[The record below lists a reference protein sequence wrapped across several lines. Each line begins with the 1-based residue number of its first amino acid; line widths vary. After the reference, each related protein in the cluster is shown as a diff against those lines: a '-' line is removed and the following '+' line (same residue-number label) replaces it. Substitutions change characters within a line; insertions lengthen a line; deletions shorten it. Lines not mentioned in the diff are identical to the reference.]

1 MLIVSAGSFRQAS
14 RQRLGAAGRVWQLCI
29 APALFLLLCGVGFG
43 RTREKAAPSFTIE
56 VDEPFS
62 RVLAVVEDVARSSV
76 IKGTF
81 EYAGDDQ
88 LTGAQFETSSRL
100 FPVWTAAGKV
110 FFKVRNRTLAP
121 KHFIQSNDVGS
132 VAVRYVVQENGARST
147 RLVIDAVFV
156 ENAGHHGHPSDG
168 YVETCE
174 FAEIGKR
181 LKEFDQ
187 QRTLRASGHEFS
199 PSRESSSQPDKPVEK
214 EADSSATADI
224 RRAIA
229 EQESQ
234 LAADT
239 ANLQQLEA
247 QARKLRAS
255 EFVRVSAE
263 RAELKAS
270 PYSHAR
276 VVTALKQ
283 GQEVTVL
290 IKSAY
295 WFRVRS
301 EDGQEGWVFHSAL
314 EAQP

>member
-1 MLIVSAGSFRQAS
+1 MRQVFSFTQAS
-14 RQRLGAAGRVWQLCI
+14 MLRLRGRFTRKKHLCI
-29 APALFLLLCGVGFG
+29 ASALFLLLCGPVHSQ
-43 RTREKAAPSFTIE
+43 THEKAAPSFTIE

-62 RVLAVVEDVARSSV
+62 RVVAVVEDVARSSV

-88 LTGAQFETSSRL
+88 LRGAQFETSSRL
-100 FPVWTAAGKV
+100 FPAWTGAGKV

-132 VAVRYVVQENGARST
+132 VAVRYVVQANGANST

-156 ENAGHHGHPSDG
+156 ENGGHHGHPSDG

-187 QRTLRASGHEFS
+187 QRILRASGQEFA
-199 PSRESSSQPDKPVEK
+199 PNRESSSQPEKPVEN
-214 EADSSATADI
+214 AVDSSATADI
-224 RRAIA
+224 RRVIA
-229 EQESQ
+229 DQESQ

-247 QARKLRAS
+247 QARKIRAS
-255 EFVRVSAE
+255 EFVRISAE

-276 VVTALKQ
+276 VVAALKQ

-290 IKSAY
+290 VKSAY

-301 EDGQEGWVFHSAL
+301 EDGQEGWVSHSAL